1 MAAGGHLL
9 NETPLPYLFSSME
22 FTYIFTRKS
31 TYTELPVSNPW
42 LSDAIL
48 VVVYTQK
55 KVKLQLSAAMGLPP
69 RTVFGGPV
77 SLSTL
82 FYAHNSKGYGKA
94 SWARTWSG
102 FLLGNIGCRCLQLP
116 GAGREGDK
124 VVFFSKNSLSPHIL
138 EPVHVIAPG
147 TSF

>member
-1 MAAGGHLL
+1 MTKRSTGWMAAGGHLL

-82 FYAHNSKGYGKA
+82 FYAHNSKGYGESIVGSNLEWILTWEYWLQVFTA
-94 SWARTWSG
+94 PWSWKRRG
-102 FLLGNIGCRCLQLP
+102 QGCFL
-116 GAGREGDK
+116 
-124 VVFFSKNSLSPHIL
+124 F
-138 EPVHVIAPG
+138 
-147 TSF
+147 